1 MTQPQGAL
9 ARLMGPD
16 ATARL
21 IPALGAALAVALI
34 GAPLAMLL
42 YAALRGPSDF
52 LPFED
57 GAHYTLDNL
66 RGLISDPAL
75 VTRIV
80 PDTLIFVAGTVA
92 LTTTIAFALAWLT
105 ERTDLPGRNIWFTLI
120 VAPLL
125 VPVPV
130 IAIAWIMLFG
140 PNAGWANQFL
150 RALGGLSGEGP
161 LNVFSMGGLIACQS
175 IVSAPFVFLQISAA
189 LRGMSP
195 VLEEAAAMAGAG
207 ALTTFRR
214 ITLPVLTPG
223 LLAPII
229 LVTLVTFEQFE
240 LPLIIGLPAKVNIFA
255 FRIYTE
261 LNPASGLP
269 NYGAACAI
277 SLPFLALGV
286 CSLLLYNRATRR
298 AERFVTVTGKA
309 AAQRRLPLGRWK
321 GPALVLLCAY
331 VAIAALL
338 PLLTLVWTSLFGY
351 APPGSVSLTAA
362 NGQPYR
368 NFVSDPVVWRAMG
381 NTLVVA
387 GLSALVVT
395 ALGGLIAWIVARS
408 DLPGRRALDLL
419 SFMSLGIPAVIAGLA
434 VMVLYLSLPIG
445 VYGTIWI
452 LVIAYSY
459 RLATTTRLAK
469 SGLMQIHRELEEAAE
484 MSGARWLATQL
495 RILVPLLAPALGS
508 AFLVAFIIALREFT
522 IPFILYS
529 SENLVLP
536 VLVWQLFQNGEPAR
550 SAALGVLMIAVILPG
565 VYALRLFLGGRKT

>member
-1 MTQPQGAL
+1 MKQPEGAL
-9 ARLMGPD
+9 ARLAGLD
-16 ATARL
+16 LTAKL
-21 IPALGAALAVALI
+21 IPALGAALTIGLI
-34 GAPLAMLL
+34 GVPLAMLV

-66 RGLISDPAL
+66 RGLISDPTL
-75 VTRIV
+75 VTRIL
-80 PDTLIFVAGTVA
+80 PDTLVFVAGTVC
-92 LTTTIAFALAWLT
+92 LTTIIAFALAWLV
-105 ERTDLPGRNIWFTLI
+105 ERTDMPGRNVWFALI

-140 PNAGWANQFL
+140 PNAGWANQFIRTL
-150 RALGGLSGEGP
+150 FGMTGEGP

-175 IVSAPFVFLQISAA
+175 VVSAPFVFLQICAA

-207 ALTTFRR
+207 TLTAFRR
-214 ITLPVLTPG
+214 ITLPVLLPG

-269 NYGAACAI
+269 DYGAACAI
-277 SLPFLALGV
+277 SLPFLLLGV
-286 CSLLLYNRATRR
+286 LSLGLYNRATRR

-309 AAQRRLPLGRWK
+309 TAQRRLTLGAWK
-321 GPALVLLCAY
+321 RPALVLLCAY

-338 PLLTLVWTSLFGY
+338 PLLTLIWTSLFGY
-351 APPGSVSLTAA
+351 APPGRVSLAEA
-362 NGQPYR
+362 NIAPYR
-368 NFVSDPVVWRAMG
+368 NFLTDPTLWRALG

-387 GLSALVVT
+387 TLSALLVT
-395 ALGGLIAWIVARS
+395 GLGGLIAWIVARS
-408 DLPGRRALDLL
+408 TMPGRRLLDVL

-445 VYGTIWI
+445 IYGTIWI

-469 SGLMQIHRELEEAAE
+469 SSLMQIHRELEEAAE

-495 RILVPLLAPALGS
+495 RILIPLLTPALGS

-550 SAALGVLMIAVILPG
+550 SAALGVLMIVVILPG
-565 VYALRLFLGGRKT
+565 ILALRLFLVRGK

>member
-1 MTQPQGAL
+1 MKQPEGAL
-9 ARLMGPD
+9 ARLAGMD
-16 ATARL
+16 LTARL
-21 IPALGAALAVALI
+21 IPTLGAALAVGLI
-34 GAPLAMLL
+34 GVPLAMLV

-75 VTRIV
+75 VTRIL
-80 PDTLIFVAGTVA
+80 PDTLIFVAGTVT
-92 LTTTIAFALAWLT
+92 LTTVIAFTLAWLV
-105 ERTDLPGRNIWFTLI
+105 ERTDLPCRNVWFTAI
-120 VAPLL
+120 IAPLL

-140 PNAGWANQFL
+140 PNAGWANQFI
-150 RALGGLSGEGP
+150 RTLGGFSGEGP
-161 LNVFSMGGLIACQS
+161 LNVFSMGGLVVCQS
-175 IVSAPFVFLQISAA
+175 VVSAPFVFLQISAA

-207 ALTTFRR
+207 PLTSFRR

-286 CSLLLYNRATRR
+286 LSLLLYNRATRR

-309 AAQRRLPLGRWK
+309 SAQRRLPLGAWK
-321 GPALVLLCAY
+321 APALTLLCVY

-338 PLLTLVWTSLFGY
+338 PLLTLIWTSLFGY
-351 APPGSVSLTAA
+351 APPGRVDLAQA
-362 NGQPYR
+362 NAQPYR
-368 NFVSDPVVWRAMG
+368 NFLTDPIVWRALA

-387 GLSALVVT
+387 SLSALVVT

-408 DLPGRRALDLL
+408 SLPGRRALDLL

-484 MSGARWLATQL
+484 MSGARWLATQM
-495 RILVPLLAPALGS
+495 RILLPLLAPALGS

-550 SAALGVLMIAVILPG
+550 SAALGVMIIAVILPG
-565 VYALRLFLGGRKT
+565 IFALRLFLTRR

>member
-1 MTQPQGAL
+1 MKQAEGAL
-9 ARLMGPD
+9 ARLAGLD
-16 ATARL
+16 VLARL
-21 IPALGAALAVALI
+21 IPALGAALAVGLI
-34 GAPLAMLL
+34 GVPLTMLV

-66 RGLISDPAL
+66 RGLIADPAL
-75 VTRIV
+75 VTRIL
-80 PDTLIFVAGTVA
+80 PDTLVFVAGTVA
-92 LTTTIAFALAWLT
+92 LTTTIAVALAWLT
-105 ERTDLPGRNIWFTLI
+105 ERTDLPGHNIWFTLI

-150 RALGGLSGEGP
+150 RALGGLTGEGP
-161 LNVFSMGGLIACQS
+161 LNVFSMSGLIACQS
-175 IVSAPFVFLQISAA
+175 IVSAPFVFIQISAA

-195 VLEEAAAMAGAG
+195 LLEEAAAMAGAS

-240 LPLIIGLPAKVNIFA
+240 LPLIIGLPAKANIFA

-286 CSLLLYNRATRR
+286 FSLLLYNRATRR

-309 AAQRRLPLGRWK
+309 SAQRRLALGRWRI
-321 GPALVLLCAY
+321 PALLLLCAY

-338 PLLTLVWTSLFGY
+338 PLLTLIWTSLFGY
-351 APPGSVSLTAA
+351 APPGGVSMSAA
-362 NGQPYR
+362 NPLPYR
-368 NFVSDPVVWRAMG
+368 NFLGDPTVWRALG
-381 NTLVVA
+381 NTLMVA
-387 GLSALVVT
+387 TLSALLVT

-408 DLPGRRALDLL
+408 SLPGRRALDIL
-419 SFMSLGIPAVIAGLA
+419 SFMSLGVPAVIAGLA

-445 VYGTIWI
+445 IYGTIWI

-469 SGLMQIHRELEEAAE
+469 SGLMQIHRELEEAAD

-495 RILVPLLAPALGS
+495 RILIPLLAPTLGS

-536 VLVWQLFQNGEPAR
+536 VLIWQLFQNGEPAR
-550 SAALGVLMIAVILPG
+550 SAALGVLMIAAILPG
-565 VYALRLFLGGRKT
+565 IFALRLLLTRRKA